1 MRVVYKLIIIFISA
15 LTSFVIGLAIAGFFL
30 EDKLVQFTIDQ
41 LNQRLTASL
50 TVKEVK
56 VSLLKGFPYAAVTL
70 KEVEIIEGSLQTPQE
85 FETGLLSLEEVVVKI
100 NLIGVFSNRYDLES
114 LVLKNGWINLYF
126 DNSGKGNFEI
136 FKSSGKE
143 DSGWILD
150 MNRLQFSNVNISY
163 IDPLTGW
170 VSKGYIEQGELKG
183 KINGDAVHLGIK
195 VNGALGELRQGAFL
209 YIRNERFDMSTTFD
223 LNDSLILFHDAEA
236 KLGKAK
242 VHINGSVG
250 RNPGMPVK
258 LSIAGDNLATNNLLM
273 LLSQFNL
280 TLPPKTKTK
289 GHFAFNLNINGIT
302 KLDEP
307 FKIDLN
313 FSTKEV
319 VLHFLNRPQLV
330 LSQVAGTFNNG
341 HLGKPESSAI
351 GISSFKMVSNNS
363 MVQGSLQIKNINHPL
378 YHLKVKHSIDFNDF
392 ALWDLKVPITRGIIE
407 GDLEAL
413 GLLEQP
419 QKITLASFE
428 DSKFK
433 AQTTISN
440 IDFQQVGKIPDLKN
454 IAGEFTV
461 VNQDITK
468 GRVEGLL
475 HQSGFEAD
483 FRVANAGS
491 ILFGNGKA
499 EVNANIII
507 DSLNSAIFLET
518 PRDTSAHEGLSA
530 WSRIQSISGDVFVDH
545 FIHQQFSSQ
554 PLSATISIKEDEL
567 VCNSFL
573 SRSCDGVITGRLG
586 AKSLRDSGYYLNGNV
601 DLDGLNI
608 SKFFESFDNFHQSTV
623 TSSNI
628 SGEIKGNIIFS
639 SNLNKAGVDF
649 SSIVATSSLTLTD
662 GRLKNVEQLES
673 LSRFIEL
680 EELRNIYFSTLKNT
694 ISIADQTVTI
704 PQMEVNSSAINLLIS
719 GNQKFSGDYRYHIQ
733 MRLSD
738 VLFKKALEKNAE
750 FGDVERE
757 GNGVKLFL
765 RLEGDNKSSTVAY
778 DRTKARE
785 AFKETVQEEKKN
797 LKSIIQD
804 EFKFLKRKSDTVESS
819 AKDAVMLERDSVK
832 IESSKETL
840 FTIEWDDE

>member
-1 MRVVYKLIIIFISA
+1 MRIVYKLIIVFVSA
-15 LTSFVIGLAIAGFFL
+15 LTAFVIGLAIAGFFL
-30 EDKLVQFTIDQ
+30 EDKLVRFTIDQ

-50 TVKEVK
+50 SVKEVK
-56 VSLLKGFPYAAVTL
+56 VSLVKGFPYAAVTL

-126 DNSGKGNFEI
+126 DHSGKGNFEI
-136 FKSSGKE
+136 FKKSDKE
-143 DSGWILD
+143 GTGWILD
-150 MNRLQFSNVNISY
+150 VNRLQFSNVNISY
-163 IDPLTGW
+163 IDPVTGW
-170 VSKGYIEQGELKG
+170 VSKGYVEQGELKG
-183 KINGDAVHLGIK
+183 KINDGAVHLGIK

-209 YIRNERFDMSTTFD
+209 YIRNEYFDISTTFD
-223 LNDSLILFHDAEA
+223 LNDSLILFHDAVA
-236 KLGKAK
+236 RLGKAK
-242 VHINGSVG
+242 LHINGSVG

-258 LSIAGDNLATNNLLM
+258 LSIGGDNLATNNLLM

-289 GHFAFNLNINGIT
+289 GHFSFNLHINGIT

-307 FKIDLN
+307 FKIDLQ

-319 VLHFLNRPQLV
+319 VLHFPNRPQLV
-330 LSQVAGTFNNG
+330 LTQVEGTFNNG
-341 HLGKPESSAI
+341 NLGKPESSAI
-351 GISSFKMVSNNS
+351 GISSFKMSSNNS

-378 YHLKVKHSIDFNDF
+378 YHLKVKHNLDINDF
-392 ALWDLKVPITRGIIE
+392 ALWELKVPITRGIIK

-428 DSKFK
+428 NSKFK
-433 AQTTISN
+433 AQTSISN
-440 IDFQQVGKIPDLKN
+440 VDFEQVGRIPDLKN
-454 IAGEFTV
+454 LAGEFSV

-475 HQSGFEAD
+475 HQSDFEAD
-483 FRVANAGS
+483 FRVTNAGS

-499 EVNANIII
+499 EVNANIVI
-507 DSLNSAIFLET
+507 DSLNSAILLDT
-518 PRDTSAHEGLSA
+518 PQEPSSNEGLSA
-530 WSRIQSISGDVFVDH
+530 WDRIRSISGDVFVDH
-545 FIHQQFSSQ
+545 FIHQKFSSQ
-554 PLSATISIKEDEL
+554 PLSATIYLKEDEL

-586 AKSLRDSGYYLNGNV
+586 ATSLKEKGYYLNGNV

-608 SKFFESFDNFHQSTV
+608 SKFFESFNNFRQTTV
-623 TSSNI
+623 TSNNI
-628 SGEIKGNIIFS
+628 SGEIKGNIIFGT
-639 SNLNKAGVDF
+639 NLSKNGVDL
-649 SSIVATSSLTLTD
+649 SSIVATSTLTLTD

-680 EELRNIYFSTLKNT
+680 EELQNIYFSTLRNT
-694 ISIADQTVTI
+694 FSIADETVTI
-704 PQMEVNSSAINLLIS
+704 PQMEVNSSAINMLVS

-738 VLFKKALEKNAE
+738 VLFKKALAKNVE
-750 FGDVERE
+750 FGEVERE
-757 GNGVKLFL
+757 GDGVRLFL
-765 RLEGDNKSSTVAY
+765 KLEGNDKSSTVAY
-778 DRTKARE
+778 DRLKARE
-785 AFKETVQEEKKN
+785 AFRENIQEEKKN

-804 EFKFLKRKSDTVESS
+804 EFKFLKRKSDTVDNSL
-819 AKDAVMLERDSVK
+819 KDGLMLEKDSVK
-832 IESSKETL
+832 KDPPQETH